1 MTYYWYRGDY
11 VEEKKYCKVYESEVE
26 NATVR
31 ITKRYNVDLLAKA
44 VIMIA
49 DDYLAIKGNE
59 GDKDGNGR

>member
-1 MTYYWYRGDY
+1 M
-11 VEEKKYCKVYESEVE
+11 EEKYYKVYESEVE

-49 DDYLAIKGNE
+49 ED
-59 GDKDGNGR
+59 DKDDEETKY